1 MAKWLICGLL
11 SHNERQPIHDPAQK
25 NVPRILWRLHDLW
38 IIYLFIKNLFCM
50 IRAIKTFTKFHQKFK
65 KEMIHSS
72 MYVLIQIEV
81 QFFTSF
87 YKNKI
92 SEKMLG
98 RTYTKPLV
106 CKNHRN
112 KIHNFSWIVYMF
124 PFLYFLCFLA
134 SLAVASGK

>member
-1 MAKWLICGLL
+1 
-11 SHNERQPIHDPAQK
+11 
-25 NVPRILWRLHDLW
+25 
-38 IIYLFIKNLFCM
+38 M

-92 SEKMLG
+92 SEKM
-98 RTYTKPLV
+98 
-106 CKNHRN
+106 
-112 KIHNFSWIVYMF
+112 
-124 PFLYFLCFLA
+124 
-134 SLAVASGK
+134 